1 MSQIHSVHLGKYF
14 VPQNMKDAIC
24 VDVGGNTGQFA
35 VKYNNYFKQIH
46 IYEPQKECY
55 EIIKQNIKGFENIE
69 VFEEAV
75 FHTSNKLVSL
85 LSHHSMDSGS
95 VSVMD
100 DIITINEWTLNIVNT
115 CKTISLEDIIERAGG
130 YIDYMKIDCENSEYH
145 LLMEKDLSKIKYMG
159 LELHWQMG
167 EKNFYN
173 LVNHISKYFTSNDN
187 LNYPHGYNIEVFF
200 VSKFNT

>member
-1 MSQIHSVHLGKYF
+1 MYQIPPNDKY
-14 VPQNMKDAIC
+14 DIC

-35 VKYNNYFKQIH
+35 LKYNNYFKKIH

-85 LSHHSMDSGS
+85 MSHFSLDSGS
-95 VSVMD
+95 VSVLD
-100 DIITINEWTLNIVNT
+100 DIITVKEWTSDIVNT

-130 YIDYMKIDCENSEYH
+130 YIDYMKIDCETSEYH
-145 LLMEKDLSKIKYMG
+145 LLMDKDLSKIKYMG
-159 LELHWQMG
+159 IELHWQMG
-167 EKNFYN
+167 QENFDK
-173 LVNHISKYFTSNDN
+173 LVNHILKYFTSIYN
-187 LNYPHGYNIEVFF
+187 LNYQQGYNIEGFL